1 MTTAFVLYMSLYDGG
16 GEYGGGG
23 DKLCGWSRC
32 QGGGKIEEEEYCKN
46 VK

>member
-23 DKLCGWSRC
+23 ECGGVCISEGGLCTTEGRLCTS
-32 QGGGKIEEEEYCKN
+32 G
-46 VK
+46 